1 MRILYGNSPI
11 TFGDSL
17 WITIVSMAI
26 VFLVLILISSILS
39 LLKYLPAGKGK
50 KENKKN
56 INKSG
61 VSNSSVSLAENKKI
75 KPEDIKDDRMLAA
88 VTVAVIDAAGE
99 TENAYIRVKS
109 IREIN

>member
-39 LLKYLPAGKGK
+39 LLKYLPVEKEK
-50 KENKKN
+50 TENKKN
-56 INKSG
+56 INKP
-61 VSNSSVSLAENKKI
+61 VLNNSSISLAENKKI

-88 VTVAVIDAAGE
+88 VIDAAGE

-109 IREIN
+109 IKEIN

>member
-39 LLKYLPAGKGK
+39 LLKYLPAEKEK
-50 KENKKN
+50 TENKKN
-56 INKSG
+56 INKS
-61 VSNSSVSLAENKKI
+61 VVCNSSVSLAENKKI

-88 VTVAVIDAAGE
+88 VTAAVIDTAGE

-109 IREIN
+109 IKEIN